1 MSETTRRASLFW
13 PSAISLGAVLVG
25 LALGIWQVQRLGWK
39 TDLIAE
45 RQARVMAPPLTALP
59 ADEAAAAATEFR
71 RVVVSGRFDFSRE
84 VHLAATT
91 DRGNV
96 GFQIIVP
103 FRLADGREILINRG
117 WVPTAKRDPAT
128 RAAGQMAGEV
138 TVGGLI
144 RMGGRGGWFAAPAND
159 PQRNLWI
166 WVDLPAIA
174 AKVGIQP
181 APAFLVD
188 AGPAP
193 NPGGSPIG
201 GQTRVNLPNDHLQY
215 ALTWFSLA
223 LVFAVMYGIY
233 VRKHRREQ
241 VDATQ

>member
-1 MSETTRRASLFW
+1 MSKSARRAGLFW

-25 LALGIWQVQRLGWK
+25 LALGVWQVQRLGWK

-45 RQARVMAPPLTALP
+45 RQARVTAPALATLP
-59 ADEAAAAATEFR
+59 ADEAAAVAAEFR
-71 RVVVSGRFDFSRE
+71 RVAVTGRFDFARE
-84 VHLAATT
+84 AHLAATT

-103 FRLADGREILINRG
+103 LRLADGREILVNRG

-128 RAAGQMAGEV
+128 RAAGQMAREV
-138 TVGGLI
+138 TVEGLI
-144 RMGGRGGWFAAPAND
+144 RTGGRGGWFAAPAND

-166 WVDLPAIA
+166 WIDLPAIA
-174 AKVGIQP
+174 AKLGIQP
-181 APAFLVD
+181 APVFVVD
-188 AGPAP
+188 AGPAS
-193 NPGGSPIG
+193 NPGGLPIG
-201 GQTRVNLPNDHLQY
+201 GQTRVNLPNDHLHY

-233 VRKHRREQ
+233 VRKHRQEQ
-241 VDATQ
+241 G